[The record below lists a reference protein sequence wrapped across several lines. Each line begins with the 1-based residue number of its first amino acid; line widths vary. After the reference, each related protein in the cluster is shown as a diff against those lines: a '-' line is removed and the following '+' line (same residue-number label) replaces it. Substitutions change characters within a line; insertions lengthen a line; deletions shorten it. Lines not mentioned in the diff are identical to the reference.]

1 MQREVVKC
9 LKILEIQSSETSE
22 AIDIK
27 RIKEQYLRLAQKY
40 HPDVV
45 ANSDEHDESSA
56 EEMFIEVKSSFDRLV
71 ELNEQFDGNLLTD
84 PEAEL
89 AE

>member
-9 LKILEIQSSETSE
+9 LKLLEIQSSETNQ

-27 RIKEQYLRLAQKY
+27 RIKEQYLKLAQQY

-45 ANSDEHDESSA
+45 ANREAAIDQSEES
-56 EEMFIEVKSSFDRLV
+56 
-71 ELNEQFDGNLLTD
+71 
-84 PEAEL
+84 
-89 AE
+89 